1 MAIMPESTSCFT
13 PSSKCSSSMSVLLQ
27 EPSARPV
34 LSSMGQVASSNEYD
48 FGLKSH
54 LHRVAGRVYLQ
65 LQPG

>member
-1 MAIMPESTSCFT
+1 MPESTSCLT
-13 PSSKCSSSMSVLLQ
+13 LSSKCSSSMSVLLH

-34 LSSMGQVASSNEYD
+34 VSSIGQVASSNEYD

-54 LHRVAGRVYLQ
+54 LHGVAGWVYLR